1 MAAAGGAPALIVSGG
16 FIGVALLS
24 CTASSLAMTSVASGL
39 GRAARQGARH
49 RVSAAGSLGTLLV
62 PLTTQALLARQ
73 TWQIGVLFFLFLAAV
88 MQTTLWGSLDPTRV
102 NHDYS
107 QISSPLPHR
116 LEISGVGGNPRWRAA
131 GRDMSVT
138 MADLP
143 PPNPK
148 RWVVRRKAE

>member
-1 MAAAGGAPALIVSGG
+1 
-16 FIGVALLS
+16 
-24 CTASSLAMTSVASGL
+24 
-39 GRAARQGARH
+39 
-49 RVSAAGSLGTLLV
+49 
-62 PLTTQALLARQ
+62 
-73 TWQIGVLFFLFLAAV
+73 

-116 LEISGVGGNPRWRAA
+116 LEISGVGGNTRWRAA

-143 PPNPK
+143 PL
-148 RWVVRRKAE
+148 RAFRGRAARLAARVRGLWAPRAARHSPSGSSHPSIQGSRSAGMTGV